1 MSRSP
6 HKRRLINLEGKILLL
21 AIIPL
26 LISGWCILGLIAMEQ
41 VRDNRER
48 VAEQREQLL
57 ESRKEAVEAVVQTAH
72 SMVDNI
78 MQTEGDTDEARE
90 LAATR
95 LRSMRFDEDNYVFA
109 YTYDGIMQVQPPQP
123 AVEGTYMLDVKGPDG
138 GEPLRDMRDVAQQG
152 GGEHQYAWP
161 HPVTGNEE
169 IKYSYVVPVPEWE
182 WVIGAGVYA
191 NDIEATIATIEAD
204 YAANLKN
211 NLIRTFVIASSINLF
226 VIAGVFWLTRRIVAR
241 VRNAATDITD
251 ISQSVTEGH
260 GDLTR
265 RLAVVGN
272 DEISDLSEQFN
283 GFLANMQHTLVNVR
297 DTAMAVD
304 RASADISQS
313 SEELASRTDQAAAN
327 LQQTSSAME
336 EITSTVSQSA
346 EHATTASQIADN
358 TADVARK
365 GDVAMNEVVETMVKI
380 DDSSSRIGDIIEMI
394 DSIAFQ
400 TNILALNASVEAAR
414 AGEHGRGF
422 AVVAQEVRKLA
433 QRSADASQ
441 EIRGLIDASVEHS
454 RHGKKIVDSTMQTM
468 KEILRRVSEVN
479 DVISEITAG
488 AQEQSAGIH
497 QINSAVGEMD
507 TMTQQNAGMVSKST
521 RTATKLRQEAEKL
534 SQIISSFVLDDNNAL
549 SSGGAVTPQRKP
561 ALSSPA
567 SAPSPTSRT
576 EETPLK
582 RPELKRPKASTAEDD
597 WEEF

>member
-6 HKRRLINLEGKILLL
+6 HKRRLLNLEGKILLL

-26 LISGWCILGLIAMEQ
+26 LISGWCILGLITMEQ

-48 VAEQREQLL
+48 VAEQRKQLL
-57 ESRKEAVEAVVQTAH
+57 ESRKEAVEGVVQMAR
-72 SMVDNI
+72 SLVDNI
-78 MQTEGDTDEARE
+78 MQTEGNTAEARE

-109 YTYDGIMQVQPPQP
+109 YTYEGIMRVQPPMP
-123 AVEGTYMLDVKGPDG
+123 SMEGTYMLDAKGPNG

-161 HPVTGNEE
+161 HPVTGEEE

-191 NDIEATIATIEAD
+191 NNIEATIATIEAE
-204 YAANLKN
+204 YAANLKE
-211 NLIRTFVIASSINLF
+211 NLIRTFVIASLINLF
-226 VIAGVFWLTRRIVAR
+226 VIAGVLWSTRRIVTR
-241 VRNAATDITD
+241 IRNAATDITD

-265 RLAVVGN
+265 RLAVAGN
-272 DEISDLSEQFN
+272 DEISDLSERFN

-297 DTAMAVD
+297 DTALAVD

-336 EITSTVSQSA
+336 EITSTVSHSA
-346 EHATTASQIADN
+346 EHATTASRISDN

-365 GDVAMNEVVETMVKI
+365 GDVAMNEVVETMMKI
-380 DDSSSRIGDIIEMI
+380 DDSSSRIGDIVEMI

-433 QRSADASQ
+433 QRSADSSK

-454 RHGKKIVDSTMQTM
+454 RHGKKIVDSATQTM
-468 KEILRRVSEVN
+468 KEILTRVSEVN
-479 DVISEITAG
+479 AVIGEITAG

-507 TMTQQNAGMVSKST
+507 TMTQQNAGMVSKSA
-521 RTATKLRQEAEKL
+521 RTAAKLRQEAEKL
-534 SQIISSFVLDDNNAL
+534 SQVISSFVLDDNTAL
-549 SSGGAVTPQRKP
+549 SSGGAVTPQRKL
-561 ALSSPA
+561 ALSSPKPA
-567 SAPSPTSRT
+567 SRT

-582 RPELKRPKASTAEDD
+582 RPELKRPVATTAEDD

>member
-1 MSRSP
+1 MPRSL
-6 HKRRLINLEGKILLL
+6 HKRRILNLQGKILLL

-26 LISGWCILGLIAMEQ
+26 LISGWCILGLVAMEE
-41 VRDNRER
+41 VRDNREQ

-57 ESRKEAVEAVVQTAH
+57 ESRKEGVKDVVQMAY
-72 SMVDNI
+72 SLVESI
-78 MQTEGDTDEARE
+78 METEGNTAEARE
-90 LAATR
+90 LAANR
-95 LRSMRFDEDNYVFA
+95 LRNMRFDNDNYVFA
-109 YTYDGIMQVQPPQP
+109 YTYDGIMRVQPPQP
-123 AVEGTYMLDVKGPDG
+123 SVEGTYMLDVKGPDG

-152 GGEHQYAWP
+152 GGEYQYIWP
-161 HPVTGNEE
+161 HPVSGEE
-169 IKYSYVVPVPEWE
+169 EAKYSYVVPVPEWE

-191 NDIEATIATIEAD
+191 NDIEATVAALEAE
-204 YAANLKN
+204 YAANLKE
-211 NLIRTFVIASSINLF
+211 NLIRIFVIASLVNLL
-226 VIAGVFWLTRRIVAR
+226 VIAGVLWSTRRIVTR
-241 VRNAATDITD
+241 IRNAATDITD
-251 ISQSVTEGH
+251 ISQSVTEGR

-265 RLAVVGN
+265 RLAVAGN
-272 DEISDLSEQFN
+272 DEISDLAERFN
-283 GFLANMQHTLVNVR
+283 GFLSNMQHTLVNVR
-297 DTAMAVD
+297 DTALAVD

-336 EITSTVSQSA
+336 EITSTVSHSA
-346 EHATTASQIADN
+346 EHATTASRIADN

-365 GDVAMNEVVETMVKI
+365 GDAAMNEVVETMTKI

-454 RHGKKIVDSTMQTM
+454 RHGKKIVDSATQTM
-468 KEILRRVSEVN
+468 KEILTRVSEVN
-479 DVISEITAG
+479 DVIGEITAG

-507 TMTQQNAGMVSKST
+507 TMTQQNAGMVSNST

-534 SQIISSFVLDDNNAL
+534 SQIISSFVLDGNARRN
-549 SSGGAVTPQRKP
+549 SGGAATPQHQP
-561 ALSSPA
+561 ALSHPTKA
-567 SAPSPTSRT
+567 SQA
-576 EETPLK
+576 EEAPLK
-582 RPELKRPKASTAEDD
+582 RPELKRQAATTEEDD
-597 WEEF
+597 WEAF